1 MENTQMTTNTRIH
14 VTLEDFLRVTIA
26 ERDHFDSVQE
36 ASDALGMTPASFK
49 QRLIKSKK
57 RYPSLYEGVP
67 SYASD
72 ARRVPSESEAAELLA
87 SLLGHNSESFEPEQ
101 VDEDDD
107 E

>member
-1 MENTQMTTNTRIH
+1 MADNRVH

-49 QRLIKSKK
+49 QRLITSKK
-57 RYPSLYEGVP
+57 RYPGLYTDVAR
-67 SYASD
+67 YATD
-72 ARRVPSESEAAELLA
+72 GRRVPDEAEAAQLLA
-87 SLLGHNSESFEPEQ
+87 CILAGGDGDDC
-101 VDEDDD
+101 DEECEGDD